1 MSNLLEINMNI
12 KLLDCTLRDGG
23 YNNDWEFGHNTLVN
37 VFDRVVSAGLDFIEV
52 GFLDQ
57 RRKFDINRSIMPDS
71 LSVNRIYGGLDKK
84 NTEIVAMVDYGTCD
98 IEHIGPC
105 SESIIDGI
113 RVIFKVHLMHEALE
127 YCKQLKKKG
136 YKVFTQA
143 VSFTTYTDEKIG
155 ELISLVN
162 EVKPFAVS
170 VVDTY
175 GLMFK
180 GNLFHY
186 YQVIDK
192 YLDPG
197 IGIGYHAHNNFQLA
211 FSNCI
216 ELAKLHANN
225 PRMLLLDGSLFGMGK
240 GCGNA
245 PLELLA
251 MYMNEQFNCKYD
263 LNQILEAI
271 DVNVMGLYRQLHWG
285 YSLNGFIAASN
296 DCHPNYVSFLLSKHT
311 LSVKSIN
318 EILKQL
324 EGDAKLQYDQSYI
337 ERLYAEY
344 QINYCKDDDDYH
356 HLSKLLAGREVMI
369 IGPGVTV
376 TEEADKIANA
386 IDKSKPVVIAINFIP
401 EKFDIDYLFLTNS
414 KRYVQQVLHIQ
425 EKGDKIKII
434 ATSNV
439 TKASGSFDFNMD
451 YETLIDRDA
460 VFIDNSFIMLMKV
473 LKKSGVKDVLLCGLD
488 GYSASREVN
497 YYTSKMEYEHSKRL
511 GEEIN
516 RDVNEKLIDFRKYM
530 NLSFVTTTLYK

>member
-1 MSNLLEINMNI
+1 MNI

-23 YNNDWEFGHNTLVN
+23 FYNDWEFGHNTLVN
-37 VFDRVVSAGLDFIEV
+37 VFDRVVSAGLDYIEV

-57 RRKFDINRSIMPDS
+57 RRQFDINRSIMPDS
-71 LSVNRIYGGLDKK
+71 LSVDRIYGGLNKK
-84 NTEIVAMVDYGTCD
+84 NTEVVAMIDYGTCD
-98 IEHIGPC
+98 IERIQPC
-105 SESIIDGI
+105 SESFIDGI
-113 RVIFKVHLMHEALE
+113 RVIFKLDMMHDALE
-127 YCKQLKKKG
+127 FCSQLKEKG

-143 VSFTTYTDEKIG
+143 VSFTAYTDEKIQ

-162 EVKPFAVS
+162 KVKPFAVS

-216 ELAKLHANN
+216 ELAKFHANN
-225 PRMLLLDGSLFGMGK
+225 PRNLLLDGSLFGMGK

-251 MYMNEQFNCKYD
+251 MYMNDQFHCQYD
-263 LNQILEAI
+263 LNQLLEAI
-271 DVNVMGLYRQLHWG
+271 DVNIMDLYRQLHWG
-285 YSLNGFIAASN
+285 YSLKGFIAASN
-296 DCHPNYVSFLLSKHT
+296 DCHPNYVSFLLDKQT

-318 EILKQL
+318 EILKKL
-324 EGDAKLQYDQSYI
+324 IGDAKLLYDQSHI

-344 QINYCKDDDDYH
+344 QMNYCRDDNDYEQ
-356 HLSKLLAGREVMI
+356 LSDLFSGRQVMI
-369 IGPGVTV
+369 LGPGLTV
-376 TEEADKIANA
+376 TQEADKISNTIKASDP
-386 IDKSKPVVIAINFIP
+386 IVVAINFIP
-401 EKFDIDYLFLTNS
+401 ETIDIDYLFLTNS
-414 KRYVQQVLHIQ
+414 KRYVQQVSHIQ
-425 EKGDKIKII
+425 EKGNKIKII

-460 VFIDNSFIMLMKV
+460 VFIDNSFIMLMK
-473 LKKSGVKDVLLCGLD
+473 LLRKCSVKNVLLCGLD
-488 GYSASREVN
+488 GYDANREVN

-516 RDVNEKLIDFRKYM
+516 RDVNKNLIEFRKYM
-530 NLSFVTTTLYK
+530 NINFVTTTLYK

>member
-1 MSNLLEINMNI
+1 MYSMNI

-37 VFDRVVSAGLDFIEV
+37 VFDRVVSAGLDFIEI

-57 RRKFDINRSIMPDS
+57 RRPFDINRSIMPNS
-71 LSVNRIYGGLDKK
+71 ASANKIYGGLDKK
-84 NTEIVAMVDYGTCD
+84 KTEVVAMIDYGTCD
-98 IEHIGPC
+98 IDRILPC
-105 SESIIDGI
+105 SESFIDGL
-113 RVIFKVHLMHEALE
+113 RVIFKVELMYEALE
-127 YCKQLKKKG
+127 YCRQLKEKG

-143 VSFTTYTDEKIG
+143 VSFTAYTDEKIK

-180 GNLFHY
+180 GHLFHY

-192 YLDPG
+192 YLDAG

-216 ELAKLHANN
+216 ELATFHANN
-225 PRMLLLDGSLFGMGK
+225 SRMLLLDGSLFGMGK

-251 MYMNEQFNCKYD
+251 MYMNDVFHCHYD

-271 DVNVMGLYRQLHWG
+271 DVNVMDLYRQLHWG
-285 YSLNGFIAASN
+285 YSLKGFIAASN
-296 DCHPNYVSFLLSKHT
+296 DCHPNYVSFLLDKQT

-318 EILKQL
+318 EILKKL
-324 EGDAKLQYDQSYI
+324 KGDAKLLYDQSCI

-344 QINYCKDDDDYH
+344 QVNYCKDEDDYKC
-356 HLSKLLAGREVMI
+356 LAELLAGKDVMI
-369 IGPGVTV
+369 IGPGMSV
-376 TEEADKIANA
+376 TEEADKIAA
-386 IDKSKPVVIAINFIP
+386 SIKEFRPIVIAINFIP
-401 EKFDIDYLFLTNS
+401 EQFNIDYLFLTNS
-414 KRYVQQVLHIQ
+414 KRYVQQVSHIQ
-425 EKGDKIKII
+425 EKGNKIKII

-451 YETLIDRDA
+451 YESLIDRDA
-460 VFIDNSFIMLMKV
+460 VFIDNSFMMLMKV
-473 LKKSGVKDVLLCGLD
+473 LRKCAVKKVLLCGLD
-488 GYSASREVN
+488 GYSANREVN
-497 YYTSKMEYEHSKRL
+497 YYTSKMEYEHSRRL

-516 RDVNEKLIDFRKYM
+516 CDVNKNLVELRKAM
-530 NLSFVTTTLYK
+530 DITFVTTTFYK

>member
-1 MSNLLEINMNI
+1 MNI

-57 RRKFDINRSIMPDS
+57 RRPFDINRSIMPDS
-71 LSVNRIYGGLDKK
+71 LSANRIYGGLDKK
-84 NTEIVAMVDYGTCD
+84 HTEVVAMIDYGTCD
-98 IEHIGPC
+98 LDYILPC
-105 SESIIDGI
+105 SESFIDGI
-113 RVIFKVHLMHEALE
+113 RVIFKMDLMYEALE
-127 YCKQLKKKG
+127 YCKQLKEKG

-143 VSFTTYTDEKIG
+143 VSFTAYTDEKIM

-180 GNLFHY
+180 SNLFHY

-192 YLDPG
+192 YLDSE

-251 MYMNEQFNCKYD
+251 MYMNDEFHCTYD

-271 DVNVMGLYRQLHWG
+271 DINVIELYRQLHWG
-285 YSLNGFIAASN
+285 YSLKGFIAASN
-296 DCHPNYVSFLLSKHT
+296 DCHPNYISFLLDKQT

-318 EILKQL
+318 EILKNL
-324 EGDAKLQYDQSYI
+324 EGKAKLLYDQSYI
-337 ERLYAEY
+337 ERLYTEY
-344 QINYCKDDDDYH
+344 QINYCNDDGDYQQ
-356 HLSKLLAGREVMI
+356 LTKRLEGKQVMV

-376 TEEADKIANA
+376 KAEAAKIAKA
-386 IDKSKPVVIAINFIP
+386 IEKFTPTVIAINFIP
-401 EKFDIDYLFLTNS
+401 ENFNVDYLFLTNS
-414 KRYVQQVLHIQ
+414 KRYVQQVSHIQ
-425 EKGDKIKII
+425 EKGNKIKII

-460 VFIDNSFIMLMKV
+460 VFIDNSFIMLMKI
-473 LKKSGVKDVLLCGLD
+473 LKKCGVKDVLLCGLD
-488 GYSASREVN
+488 GYSANREVN

-516 RDVNEKLIDFRKYM
+516 RDVNKNLIEFRKSI
-530 NLSFVTTTLYK
+530 NIEFVTTTLYEQ